1 MVDATRS
8 VPRGPA
14 RRHPREEWDWPTPSL
29 LGGLDADPRDRLLVL
44 GTRVWYEA
52 DRILMREAD
61 RTDFVLILLDGVVKA
76 TGRTQDGRD
85 ALLAVRMGG
94 DLVGEFAAVDSKPR
108 SATVTTCG
116 PVAARMV
123 TRAAFLDCL
132 RRDARIADAVN
143 RSIVAKLRL
152 ANAHRINF
160 TGCDVGTRLA
170 RVLHHLAMTY
180 GERAGAGAVI
190 RWPITQPELATLA
203 GAAEPSVHKA
213 LRGLRQAGAVST
225 GYRTVR
231 VDDLALLHGCAY
243 PNP

>member
-1 MVDATRS
+1 MVDGTRS
-8 VPRGPA
+8 LA
-14 RRHPREEWDWPTPSL
+14 RSGRRPREEWDWPAPSL
-29 LGGLDADPRDRLLVL
+29 LGGLGADARARLLGL
-44 GTRVWYEA
+44 GTRVRYDA
-52 DRILMREAD
+52 DRILIREAEH
-61 RTDFVLILLDGVVKA
+61 TDFALILLDGVVKA

-94 DLVGEFAAVDSKPR
+94 DLVGELAAVDGNPR

-116 PVAARMV
+116 PLVARMV

-143 RSIVAKLRL
+143 RAIVAKLRL

-190 RWPITQPELATLA
+190 HWPITQPELATLA

-213 LRGLRQAGAVST
+213 LRALRRSGAVAT
-225 GYRTVR
+225 GYRSVR
-231 VDDLALLHGCAY
+231 IEDLALLYRIAY
-243 PNP
+243 PEP